1 MDSGEKLEKTMRPIK
16 RRIVELWL
24 FSVLV
29 TFFVIRVLGSN
40 LAQSILGDVKRWHLP

>member
-1 MDSGEKLEKTMRPIK
+1 MRPLK

-29 TFFVIRVLGSN
+29 TFFLVRVLGSN
-40 LAQSILGDVKRWHLP
+40 LAQTILGGIKRWHLP